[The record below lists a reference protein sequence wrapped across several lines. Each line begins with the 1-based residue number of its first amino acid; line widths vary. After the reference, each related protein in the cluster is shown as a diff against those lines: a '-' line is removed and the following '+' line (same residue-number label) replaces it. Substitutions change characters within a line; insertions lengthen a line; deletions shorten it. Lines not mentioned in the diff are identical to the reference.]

1 MIRTR
6 TAPRLIAA
14 AAAGFFALLAGLSPM
29 PAWADLFTVSDVP
42 VDAEATTAAAAREV
56 ALAAGQREAYGKLL
70 RRLTLRQDYDKH
82 PELDD
87 ADIAGLVQSFEVDN
101 EKTSATRYLANLR
114 VQFSKEAIRE
124 LLRAFGIPFSETAS
138 RPVLVIP
145 VYETAGTKLL
155 WDEPNP
161 WMVAWTQHSNAES
174 LVPMFPPL
182 GDLQDITVITATQ
195 AIDGDADRI
204 KALADRYGVSDA
216 LVAAATLS
224 RDFSN
229 NTNRLTV
236 NLFRYGD
243 NPGRVDVLTFTGA
256 EADGVESLLMRAVS
270 EVTGR
275 LEEDWKRE
283 TTLRFGSESSLSATV
298 PLNDLSDWLTIRDRL
313 SQIAEVRKVDIAS
326 LSMGDAQLVLHFL
339 GDQEQLSLALA
350 QRDLELVDIG
360 GFWTLRMIG
369 Q

>member
-14 AAAGFFALLAGLSPM
+14 AAAGFLALLAGLSPM

-195 AIDGDADRI
+195 AVDGDADRI

-283 TTLRFGSESSLSATV
+283 TTLRFGSEASLSATV